1 MLRLASLTGTG
12 VGTVSYGY
20 DSYGRLNSITRGST
34 AYNFTY
40 DEWGRTVSTKVG
52 DTALSTNVY
61 DEYNRL
67 IRVQYANG
75 SVIYYFYDSLDRVS
89 AINKG
94 NATRGKANN
103 ETRLF
108 ILAIAFNI
116 QTLCNRITNGR
127 FGRSLFEKKAA

>member
-1 MLRLASLTGTG
+1 MTS
-12 VGTVSYGY
+12 
-20 DSYGRLNSITRGST
+20 
-34 AYNFTY
+34 
-40 DEWGRTVSTKVG
+40 DEWGRTVSTG
-52 DTALSTNVY
+52 AGNTALSTNVY

-89 AINKG
+89 TITKG

-103 ETRLF
+103 EMRLF

-127 FGRSLFEKKAA
+127 FGRSLFEIKAA